1 MFLGNLNSIGDCH
14 MSDYTHLSIA
24 DRRRFYTL
32 LEMKLPITEIAKR
45 LSKHRSTLYRELN
58 RNSELEGYFPK
69 VAQLKTQE
77 RAKQKHPSKLQTNG
91 VLRDYVVRSLKK
103 GWSPEQISGR
113 MKYHKLS
120 FYACHESIYQFI
132 YQSKNKE
139 LYHCLPYK
147 KPKRQKHYSRQK
159 SPCRY
164 GKIRLITERPEEIG
178 TRKRFGHWE
187 GDTIQFK
194 GHKEKVVTT
203 LVERKSRL
211 VFLIKNNSKHSQGVM
226 DKIKKKFE
234 SLPEKMC
241 KTITFDQGCEFAA
254 YREFEEQLKCRVYY
268 CETHSPWQKGSNEN
282 MNGRLRWSLPKEA
295 EIDRITQQELDQ
307 LAAKMNRC
315 PRKCLGYKTP
325 QELFIQQYK
334 NDCRIWS

>member
-1 MFLGNLNSIGDCH
+1 MGK
-14 MSDYTHLSIA
+14 YTHLSIS

-32 LEMKLPITEIAKR
+32 LEMGLSITEIGHR

-58 RNSELEGYFPK
+58 RNSEPEGYLPK
-69 VAQLKTQE
+69 TAQLKTEE
-77 RAKQKHPSKLQTNG
+77 RAKQKRPSKLQRNG
-91 VLRDYVVRSLKK
+91 VLRDYVVRSLQK

-113 MKYHKLS
+113 MKYHQLS
-120 FYACHESIYQFI
+120 FYACHETIYQFV
-132 YQSKNKE
+132 YRSKNKA

-147 KPKRQKHYSRQK
+147 KPKRQKRYARRK

-164 GKIRLITERPEEIG
+164 GKIRLITQRPEDIT

-194 GHKEKVVTT
+194 GTKEKVVTT
-203 LVERKSRL
+203 LVERKSRM
-211 VFLIKNNSKHSQGVM
+211 VFLIKNDRKYSQGVM
-226 DKIKKKFE
+226 DKIKKKFVT
-234 SLPEKMC
+234 LPQKMF
-241 KTITFDQGCEFAA
+241 KTITFDQGIEFAD
-254 YREFEEQLKCRVYY
+254 YRQLESYNERKVYY

-282 MNGRLRWSLPKEA
+282 MNGRLRWYLPKEA
-295 EIDRITQQELDQ
+295 DIDRITQEELDQ

-315 PRKCLGYKTP
+315 PRKCLGYKTH
-325 QELFIQQYK
+325 QELFIQQHK